1 MTIEMKNIKNRY
13 RLVLAMLLLALI
25 GTIAVGCSTDDNDSR
40 NVRDRDRNRQSITDT
55 QEHTLDIQSDNLTKE
70 DLILSLEGIGAKG
83 ALLDKDLSIA
93 DMLMYAAQD
102 EYLAHGEYAAI
113 IEEFGNVRPY
123 TNIVVSEETHLDY
136 LQQTYEANN
145 IEFPKDEYSK
155 TIVVPATLLEAAK
168 TGVQAEIDNIAMY
181 ELFLK
186 QDLPDNIKEVFNAL
200 MTASQNHLSAFQKQ
214 VDKLS

>member
-1 MTIEMKNIKNRY
+1 MTHDKKKRKNIY
-13 RLVLAMLLLALI
+13 RLAATLLLVTII
-25 GTIAVGCSTDDNDSR
+25 GAIAVGCSTDENDST
-40 NVRDRDRNRQSITDT
+40 NVRDRDRNSQSITDT
-55 QEHTLDIQSDNLTKE
+55 QEHTLDIQSDNLTSE
-70 DLILSLEGIGAKG
+70 DLVLSLEGIGAKG
-83 ALLDKDLSIA
+83 ALLDKELSIA

-136 LQQTYEANN
+136 LQETYEVNN
-145 IEFPKDEYSK
+145 MDFPKDEYSK
-155 TIVVPATLLEAAK
+155 TIVVPTSLLEAAK

-200 MTASQNHLSAFQKQ
+200 MTASENHLSAFQKQ